1 MQETKQLEYKEKYS
15 KEECLKS
22 VSAFSN
28 EEGGSIIFG
37 ISDEGKVLGIEDT
50 DFLRLQIENAIQDT
64 VMPRPYFSLKEEVRE
79 NKKIVILEI
88 MPGYDVP
95 YYYKGK
101 AYCRADTGSRPMDAR
116 QIQMLLSKRRPL
128 PFEEKVSLEKKLNFQ
143 NLERRLKE
151 RLHLQ
156 NFNEDTLRTLG
167 LMKYQN
173 YLYSAELLA
182 DENSLSFSG
191 IDIVRFGENEN
202 IFLDRLTLRKK
213 SLLIQ
218 YEKALEFFDKWYAPY
233 EEVIGFYR
241 EKRIPVPREA
251 FREAIV
257 NALVHR
263 RMDVNALIHVAM
275 YPDKIE
281 ITSPG
286 SLPDGIT
293 KKEFLEGRLSV
304 LRNVTIAEVFH
315 RLGLME
321 AFSTGIKRMK
331 EEYKNYVEEVQFMIS
346 ESYVTV
352 VLPKIQYQN
361 QNKRLIKNL
370 EKNIGNREQEI
381 LQIISSREKITRR
394 ELEEM
399 TGLKKSVIGE
409 KLVKLQ
415 KEKKI
420 EKLGSGRFISYKII
434 D

>member
-1 MQETKQLEYKEKYS
+1 MQET
-15 KEECLKS
+15 
-22 VSAFSN
+22 
-28 EEGGSIIFG
+28 
-37 ISDEGKVLGIEDT
+37 
-50 DFLRLQIENAIQDT
+50 
-64 VMPRPYFSLKEEVRE
+64 
-79 NKKIVILEI
+79 
-88 MPGYDVP
+88 
-95 YYYKGK
+95 K

-218 YEKALEFFDKWYAPY
+218 YGKALEFFDKWYAPY

-331 EEYKNYVEEVQFMIS
+331 EEYKDYVEEVQFMIS

-352 VLPKIQYQN
+352 ILPKIQYQN

-399 TGLKKSVIGE
+399 TGLKKSIIGE